1 MTNVIM
7 FTTPSCGGCK
17 ILKPIIKQ
25 ANLPIEIVDA
35 TEDEARAEVHKV
47 SSVPAFVIESADGD
61 HVETLAVGAQEGIRY
76 INENYL

>member
-35 TEDEARAEVHKV
+35 TEDEARAEIHEV
-47 SSVPAFVIESADGD
+47 SSVPAFVVEDTDGN

-76 INENYL
+76 INETYL

>member
-35 TEDEARAEVHKV
+35 TEDEARAEIHKV
-47 SSVPAFVIESADGD
+47 SSVPAFVVEDTDGN